1 LDHAIGLVAS
11 FIFLICAA
19 VLELVGLI
27 DGFLAS
33 LMTRVGIAPNAQ
45 IALLLAISIIIVI
58 AAVRRLGTL
67 LSALIVVLLVLM
79 MLHKVLPGKE
89 IGPVTLPGNL
99 QSMGTVHT

>member
-19 VLELVGLI
+19 ILELVGLI

-33 LMTRVGIAPNAQ
+33 LMARAGIPPNAQ
-45 IALLLAISIIIVI
+45 VALLLAISIIIVI
-58 AAVRRLGTL
+58 AAVRKLGTL
-67 LSALIVVLLVLM
+67 ISVLIIVLLVLL